1 MIWKQSRMVVAM
13 SWDRGRGDGEMLVSE
28 YKLISSG
35 DLMYS
40 IVIIVDNIVLY
51 TLLKLLRQQILNV
64 LTIKE
69 KIIMLGNG
77 DVN

>member
-51 TLLKLLRQQILNV
+51 TLLKLLR
-64 LTIKE
+64 
-69 KIIMLGNG
+69 
-77 DVN
+77 